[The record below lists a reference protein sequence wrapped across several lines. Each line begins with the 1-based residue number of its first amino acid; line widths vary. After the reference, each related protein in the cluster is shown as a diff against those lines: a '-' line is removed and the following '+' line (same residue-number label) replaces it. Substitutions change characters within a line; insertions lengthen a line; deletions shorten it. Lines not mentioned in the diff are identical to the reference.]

1 MENEAIKAKKG
12 GGGLILIALVFL
24 QRQPGKNLNKNPNL
38 SSRKENWVLCVRVNV
53 GKNQCERGDNSQA
66 IWLIR

>member
-1 MENEAIKAKKG
+1 MVGMENEAIKAKKG

-38 SSRKENWVLCVRVNV
+38 SSRKEN
-53 GKNQCERGDNSQA
+53 
-66 IWLIR
+66 